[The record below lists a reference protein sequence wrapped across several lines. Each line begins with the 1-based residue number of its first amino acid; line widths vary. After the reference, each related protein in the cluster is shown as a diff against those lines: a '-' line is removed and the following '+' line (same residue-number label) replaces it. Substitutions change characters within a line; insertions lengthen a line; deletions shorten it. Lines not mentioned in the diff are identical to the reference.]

1 MTTDPLLSG
10 AITAYLG
17 WPKAH
22 SPTADRRALLE
33 VAKEAAT
40 DAARLLADVESVI
53 AASDDLPVADLTD
66 QPDGG
71 AAAYKGRLSGVRP
84 DLSPDAIDALASRW
98 FFHLRWLGMERG
110 SDAPRYFV
118 RYGGDGA
125 TPVPISLFRRRMVGG
140 QTVDEILQDT
150 DDWRP
155 DGQSRIHHALAFP
168 LDSDLEE
175 VTGDEA
181 GQFAEMVR
189 SRRYVPF
196 RATTPATAL
205 TRDEASVIARRFLS
219 TPSET
224 DGVGAPALLG
234 REPRA
239 R

>member
-1 MTTDPLLSG
+1 MTTDPLLSA

-22 SPTADRRALLE
+22 IPTADPRAVLE

-71 AAAYKGRLSGVRP
+71 AAAYKGRLSGARP

-98 FFHLRWLGMERG
+98 FFHLRWIGVERG

-118 RYGGDGA
+118 RYGGDGVTA
-125 TPVPISLFRRRMVGG
+125 VPIALFRRRLVGG
-140 QTVDEILQDT
+140 KAIDEVLKDV

-155 DGQSRIHHALAFP
+155 DTRSRIRETLAFP
-168 LDSDLEE
+168 LEADLEE
-175 VTGDEA
+175 ATDDEA
-181 GQFAEMVR
+181 GQFVEMVR

-196 RATTPATAL
+196 RATPPADGPD
-205 TRDEASVIARRFLS
+205 RDQIERLR
-219 TPSET
+219 EE
-224 DGVGAPALLG
+224 GANRG
-234 REPRA
+234 
-239 R
+239 

>member
-10 AITAYLG
+10 AIIAYLG

-98 FFHLRWLGMERG
+98 FFHLRWIGVERG

-118 RYGGDGA
+118 RYGGDGVTA
-125 TPVPISLFRRRMVGG
+125 VPIALFRRRLVGG
-140 QTVDEILQDT
+140 KAVDEVLKDV

-155 DGQSRIHHALAFP
+155 DTRSRIRETLAFP
-168 LDSDLEE
+168 LEADLEE

-181 GQFAEMVR
+181 GQFVEMVR

-196 RATTPATAL
+196 RATPPADGPD
-205 TRDEASVIARRFLS
+205 RDQIERLREEGARR
-219 TPSET
+219 
-224 DGVGAPALLG
+224 G
-234 REPRA
+234 
-239 R
+239 